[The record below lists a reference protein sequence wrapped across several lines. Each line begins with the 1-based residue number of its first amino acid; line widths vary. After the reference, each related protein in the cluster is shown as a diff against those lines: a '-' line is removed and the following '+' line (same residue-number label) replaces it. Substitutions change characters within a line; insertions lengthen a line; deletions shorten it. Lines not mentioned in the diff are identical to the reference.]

1 MEKSAQTFSIRFDVL
16 LPPIISMNRREL
28 GDSST
33 PESQNIAHPQQNNNG
48 DGSILP
54 GLQDIVPQQQY
65 LQGHENLISTC
76 MTQLNEIRQNH
87 QTMTSTMLS
96 FLNQCDN
103 LIQNLQRIVS
113 MYTPSL
119 DQQDAYIQNQN
130 DLQQNHV
137 TQQSNLQHDLSRQ
150 PPTADKSRSVQK
162 QPPTEDKSS
171 SEPLLLDLNK
181 AHRPNAEN
189 YYASLGVSVSQFDID
204 HMNSRR
210 GTFLQYERAI
220 KTTDAKNHGR
230 QPQRT
235 ILEQPKPVQPTPVQP
250 KPVPP
255 KPVQSKPVKPKPIQ
269 PNPVPS
275 KHAPSKHV
283 PSNPVPPIPVPSIHI
298 QVSPQ
303 PGDRLS
309 SLKQKETLKHDTSK
323 KTDKKD
329 D

>member
-16 LPPIISMNRREL
+16 LLPIISMNRREL

-87 QTMTSTMLS
+87 QTMTSAMLS

-150 PPTADKSRSVQK
+150 PPTAGKSRSVQK

-171 SEPLLLDLNK
+171 SEPPLLDLNK
-181 AHRPNAEN
+181 EHRPNAEN
-189 YYASLGVSVSQFDID
+189 YYASLGVSVSQFDFD

-210 GTFLQYERAI
+210 GTFLQHEYVI

-235 ILEQPKPVQPTPVQP
+235 IHEQPKPVPPKPVPPKPVPPKPVQPKPVQPKPVQPKPVQPKPVQP

-255 KPVQSKPVKPKPIQ
+255 KPVPPK
-269 PNPVPS
+269 PVPS
-275 KHAPSKHV
+275 
-283 PSNPVPPIPVPSIHI
+283 NHI
-298 QVSPQ
+298 QVNPQ
-303 PGDRLS
+303 PVDRLL
-309 SLKQKETLKHDTSK
+309 SLKQKETLKQDTSK
-323 KTDKKD
+323 KTDKND